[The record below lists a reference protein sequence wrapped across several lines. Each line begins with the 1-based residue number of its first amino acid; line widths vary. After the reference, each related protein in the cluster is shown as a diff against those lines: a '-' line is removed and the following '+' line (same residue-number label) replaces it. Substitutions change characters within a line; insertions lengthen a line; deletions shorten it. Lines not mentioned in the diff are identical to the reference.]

1 MVSSSLIAIFW
12 SVKMPIQGLP
22 FTVHCKGKKMKE
34 GRKGEGQEEERG
46 EKGKG
51 YLLCLTV
58 GGTAVFYVTRNVSL
72 SSSIQNL
79 T

>member
-1 MVSSSLIAIFW
+1 
-12 SVKMPIQGLP
+12 
-22 FTVHCKGKKMKE
+22 MKE